1 MRDELIDQ
9 FSHLW
14 RIYKSV
20 CKDFENSKWKNSG
33 YGLTQPN
40 RLALHIIQS
49 TKFYIEDN
57 SPLKYI
63 NGKTIEMNSWDMDKN
78 DLPELDDVL
87 SLVGDIEKKTET
99 WLKNI
104 NFNSKNDKFPWTGK
118 TYGSIIL
125 FLLRHS
131 QYHLGEMNCLL
142 NDQLEGKAEDY
153 FVKENNE

>member
-1 MRDELIDQ
+1 MRDEFIDQ
-9 FSHLW
+9 FSHFW
-14 RIYKSV
+14 RIYKSI
-20 CKDFENSKWKNSG
+20 CNDFEITNWKDSG

-49 TKFYIEDN
+49 TKFYIEDS

-63 NGKTIEMNSWDMDKN
+63 SGKSIENNSWDLKQE
-78 DLPELDDVL
+78 DLPEKEDVL
-87 SLVGDIEKKTET
+87 SLVVDIELKTEQ
-99 WLKNI
+99 WLQNI
-104 NFNSKNDKFPWTGK
+104 KFNSPNDKFPWTGK

-142 NDQLEGKAEDY
+142 NNQLKGKAEDY
-153 FVKENNE
+153 FVKENYE